1 MKEAKMKIKV
11 FILSEEV
18 DIIGVYYKYE
28 DALADAKKYD
38 LFNWT
43 IVEKTLN

>member
-1 MKEAKMKIKV
+1 MKIKV

-38 LFNWT
+38 LFNYT